1 MSISLHNE
9 LIRDINYINNL
20 LCNSSKYYTFFNT
33 LIFHF
38 ISNLDIVPVYDNT
51 VITHELYI
59 AVKNILPIYYNLNK
73 NNTLFI
79 LNYIQKY
86 IKFILNEKMIPQDEK
101 TFDYLNNI
109 LKSRNSFDTLFNAY
123 IRYKQTNKDGYIDIV
138 NEELERQQKK
148 LWKRKIPAK
157 LPIKFQMNIIV
168 IDNIKDIDKFL
179 INKNVI
185 DLFIVITDI
194 EDMYKFIK
202 LMIEHPSNI
211 STPVFTYNKQYITI
225 HSLNKLRLM
234 TTFDIDC
241 VFTQLADELDENKYN
256 FLLQIKNKE
265 DIINIYN
272 VNRDLVEIL
281 LILNTMYYKSINNL
295 NIEYEISKD
304 ISLIREFI
312 NAIKQNYLKS
322 INTFLFEHIRPIVYQ
337 ILNYSIDLDRFTR
350 LLIYYIN
357 DDNLKTCIIETINKM
372 GLAGFTNINPI
383 PYEFIAM
390 AIRNYLTELFGKRL
404 DEIDSNLQKIEIKDY
419 LTTLVNERLLQ
430 NT

>member
-1 MSISLHNE
+1 MSLHNE

-33 LIFHF
+33 LIYHF
-38 ISNLDIVPVYDNT
+38 ISNLDIVPVYDNNI
-51 VITHELYI
+51 ITHELYI

-79 LNYIQKY
+79 YNYIQKY
-86 IKFILNEKMIPQDEK
+86 IKFIFNEKMTPQDEK
-101 TFDYLNNI
+101 TFDYLNTL

-123 IRYKQTNKDGYIDIV
+123 IRYKQTNKDGYIDII
-138 NEELERQQKK
+138 NQELEKQQKK
-148 LWKRKIPAK
+148 LWKKKIPNK
-157 LPIKFQMNIIV
+157 LPLKFQMNIIV
-168 IDNIKDIDKFL
+168 IDNIKDINKFL
-179 INKNVI
+179 INKNLV

-202 LMIEHPSNI
+202 LMIEHPSSI
-211 STPVFTYNKQYITI
+211 STPIFTYNKQYINI
-225 HSLNKLRLM
+225 YSLYKLRLK
-234 TTFDIDC
+234 TSFDIDT
-241 VFTQLADELDENKYN
+241 VFKQLADELDENKYN
-256 FLLQIKNKE
+256 FLLQIKNKD
-265 DIINIYN
+265 DIIHIYN
-272 VNRDLVEIL
+272 INHNLVEIL

-304 ISLIREFI
+304 ISLIRDFI
-312 NAIKQNYLKS
+312 MAIKQNYLKS

-337 ILNYSIDLDRFTR
+337 ILNYSIDLDRFI
-350 LLIYYIN
+350 LLLVYYIN
-357 DDNLKTCIIETINKM
+357 DNNLKTCIIDTVNKM
-372 GLAGFTNINPI
+372 GLAGFININPI

-390 AIRNYLTELFGKRL
+390 SIRNYLTELFGKRL
-404 DEIDSNLQKIEIKDY
+404 DEIDNNLKKIEIKDY